1 MKKFLTIILIIALV
15 LLTTAILH
23 TVNAESNWKVSATT
37 NNETITEE
45 TKQIIIQLKLDNY
58 SGNGELG
65 YQANLSYDKNIF
77 QSVSIN
83 AQNDWEDV
91 EYEATTGGFISTTKN
106 AKEGTVIAEIVLT
119 LKDGITSQSTT
130 VSLNDV
136 IFSDADVEVEFD
148 KTFTYTLQFNVSED
162 TETKPDTSDDNKP
175 EQNQP
180 NTETPDNNEQT
191 PSTDNSNNT
200 EKPNTNPDTS
210 NDIENGKDENSTN
223 KPEDQETSEE
233 NTNKDD
239 TNNNKKPNQNE
250 PEQDSEENN
259 TNKGE
264 TNNIEKP
271 NTNNTQTPNTNN
283 NNATQTNYTT
293 IKVDGATK
301 EDVTTAG
308 GKLPQTGGIST
319 LVIIGIIAVF
329 GIVCYIRYRT
339 IQIK

>member
-1 MKKFLTIILIIALV
+1 MKKFLTISLIIALI
-15 LLTTAILH
+15 LSITAILH
-23 TVNAESNWKVSATT
+23 PVNAESNWKVSATT

-45 TKQIIIQLKLDNY
+45 TKQVIIQLKLDNY

-65 YQANLSYDKNIF
+65 YQANLSYDTNIF

-83 AQNDWEDV
+83 AQNDWDDV
-91 EYEATTGGFISTTKN
+91 EYEASTGNFISTTKN
-106 AKEGTVIAEIVLT
+106 AKEGTVIAEIILT
-119 LKDGITSQSTT
+119 LKDGLTSKSTT

-200 EKPNTNPDTS
+200 EKPNTNPDTDTS

-223 KPEDQETSEE
+223 KQEDQETSEDD
-233 NTNKDD
+233 TNKDD
-239 TNNNKKPNQNE
+239 TNNNEKPNQNE
-250 PEQDSEENN
+250 TEQDSEENN

-264 TNNIEKP
+264 
-271 NTNNTQTPNTNN
+271 TNNTQTPNTNN
-283 NNATQTNYTT
+283 NNATQTNNTT

>member
-65 YQANLSYDKNIF
+65 YQANLSYDTNIF

-83 AQNDWEDV
+83 AQNDWDDV
-91 EYEATTGGFISTTKN
+91 EYEASTGNFISTTKN
-106 AKEGTVIAEIVLT
+106 AKEGTVIAEIILT
-119 LKDGITSQSTT
+119 LKDGLTSKSTT

-200 EKPNTNPDTS
+200 EKPNTNPDTDTS

-223 KPEDQETSEE
+223 KQEDQETSEDD
-233 NTNKDD
+233 TNKDD
-239 TNNNKKPNQNE
+239 TNNNEKPNQNE
-250 PEQDSEENN
+250 TEQDSEENN

-264 TNNIEKP
+264 TNN
-271 NTNNTQTPNTNN
+271 TQTPNTNN
-283 NNATQTNYTT
+283 KYATQTNNTT